1 MVDERE
7 EKMKALANDI
17 LEQCQKQG
25 LTFSEMRTLSTMLH
39 VKWDEA
45 RDRAM
50 EKAGDYRFTAE
61 LF

>member
-1 MVDERE
+1 MED
-7 EKMKALANDI
+7 KLKALANDI

-25 LTFSEMRTLSTMLH
+25 LTFSEMRTLSAMLH
-39 VKWDEA
+39 VKSNEA

>member
-1 MVDERE
+1 MAE
-7 EKMKALANDI
+7 EKIKALANDI
-17 LEQCQKQG
+17 MDMCQKQG

-50 EKAGDYRFTAE
+50 KKAGDYRFTAE
-61 LF
+61 PF

>member
-1 MVDERE
+1 MDERE
-7 EKMKALANDI
+7 DKMKALANDI
-17 LEQCQKQG
+17 MDMCQKQG

-61 LF
+61 PF